1 MLTLRN
7 AGKFKGRCPAN
18 RPSAPFH
25 AFSGIHGFMFPRFCT
40 FPQLFVLLRSS
51 AFLRLLVLLGFRA
64 FPQLFVLLRSSAF
77 LHLLVL
83 PGFRAFPRLFVLL
96 RIHVFP
102 WFCFGFRAAEATD
115 RLQPEVIVD
124 HDGSFSPGGLLLRLE
139 VDAVSF
145 HDSKA

>member
-1 MLTLRN
+1 MPTPAN

-18 RPSAPFH
+18 RPSAPFVL
-25 AFSGIHGFMFPRFCT
+25 FRYPRFYVSS
-40 FPQLFVLLRSS
+40 VLHVS
-51 AFLRLLVLLGFRA
+51 A
-64 FPQLFVLLRSSAF
+64 LFVLLRSSAF